1 MRRRISK
8 KGGLLPP
15 SFLPMGWKTGVFRA
29 TARDGGCTALRCG
42 NEPPFSFRLRRKDCA
57 RRRVSE
63 PTAAKRR
70 LLGGDKRPFT
80 VKRKGA
86 LCPNPAR
93 LCRFGQV
100 RGSGE
105 TVRRRLGGLC
115 RVRLGLGEQ
124 RWRFPAW
131 GVGLSGWLTD
141 LAPFWPRTFRFATR
155 CPGGSGKRS
164 RQSRSCTPTHESSSS
179 RADN

>member
-70 LLGGDKRPFT
+70 LLGEDKRPFT
-80 VKRKGA
+80 VKKRRFRVQNLPVRAGLDRCGGRARPRGGDLGA
-86 LCPNPAR
+86 CAGCAILWGNREGASPH
-93 LCRFGQV
+93 LM
-100 RGSGE
+100 
-105 TVRRRLGGLC
+105 VRRGFRGGRRMTL
-115 RVRLGLGEQ
+115 LL
-124 RWRFPAW
+124 FPHSS
-131 GVGLSGWLTD
+131 LH
-141 LAPFWPRTFRFATR
+141 LAL
-155 CPGGSGKRS
+155 PGRS
-164 RQSRSCTPTHESSSS
+164 
-179 RADN
+179 